1 MNEPP
6 AVVVDAGEFQ
16 ARCRIGGA
24 LGNQEQ
30 HRSRAC
36 CVHRQLIK
44 QQPGLVVTRLNPRRE
59 FTALHRP
66 LANRGARQHPH
77 RGAGLRRHDHFE
89 AGILDEELGKP
100 VGVPAVIRV
109 RIPGDHIL
117 NEQPIFKA
125 YGRGPFVDGIKPT
138 AADMLTRAALSGWS
152 GR

>member
-1 MNEPP
+1 MYQSSVASITSLPRLSAREDGITIEVRRTMNEPPSFTRLAP
-6 AVVVDAGEFQ
+6 AVVVDAGKLQ
-16 ARCRIGGA
+16 GRCRIGGA
-24 LGNQEQ
+24 LDNQEQ

-44 QQPGLVVTRLNPRRE
+44 QQPGLLVTRLNPRGE

-109 RIPGDHIL
+109 RIRSHL
-117 NEQPIFKA
+117 E
-125 YGRGPFVDGIKPT
+125 
-138 AADMLTRAALSGWS
+138 
-152 GR
+152 